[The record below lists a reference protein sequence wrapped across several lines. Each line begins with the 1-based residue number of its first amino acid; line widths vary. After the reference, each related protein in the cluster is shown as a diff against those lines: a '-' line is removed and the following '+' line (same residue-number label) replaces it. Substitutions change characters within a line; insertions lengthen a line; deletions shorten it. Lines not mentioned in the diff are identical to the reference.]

1 MNLTFYNTLTHKKE
15 EFKPID
21 EKLVKMYKSLLSVP
35 PPVSHFSTQEVDKF
49 DANVDIILKRT
60 K

>member
-1 MNLTFYNTLTHKKE
+1 
-15 EFKPID
+15 
-21 EKLVKMYKSLLSVP
+21 MYKSLLSVP

-49 DANVDIILKRT
+49 DANSTQEVDKFDANVDIILKRT

>member
-1 MNLTFYNTLTHKKE
+1 
-15 EFKPID
+15 
-21 EKLVKMYKSLLSVP
+21 MYKSLLSDP
-35 PPVSHFSTQEVDKF
+35 PHVSHFSTQEVDKF